1 MDKEENRYMMEKCE
15 YDDFGQMK
23 KSVAGDFCDT
33 YAYRQDGRL
42 LKKWS
47 SGKLMVSRT
56 C

>member
-1 MDKEENRYMMEKCE
+1 MMEKWE
-15 YDDFGQMK
+15 HNDFGQMK